1 MAQWL
6 KIASELTAIHECNE
20 LALTFINA
28 LKTELNLSA
37 AHVLFPCAD
46 GRNLMAINHPQNLLW
61 GVNDFDSPFAHVL
74 QSASIMRLDA
84 DRLLYWRSNS
94 AFCALMSNISR
105 TDSVLILPLS
115 SVKNKIK
122 ALLVVMATPALIDAV
137 MAEKD
142 CMQFSRLFLR
152 HWQMIQDKGQQ
163 ENQKTVLNESITR
176 LQQQE
181 SLRGMSVNL
190 TTKLIGG
197 SDLMNRL
204 RTQIV
209 TAAQSGLSVLI
220 QGETGTGKE
229 LVARAVHDLSE
240 RSEGPF
246 IAINCAATPESLLES
261 EWFGHAKGAFSG
273 AERNKKGLVEEA
285 DGGTLFLDEIGDM
298 PSALQAKLLRVLET
312 HKFRPVGSEKEISSN
327 FRLVAATHVNL
338 RARVESGDFRHD
350 LYYRLYQYPL
360 LLPSLKERSEDIP
373 ELALHFV
380 DKFNEDHKSNIRG
393 ICYSALDHLCHHNFP
408 GNVRE
413 LRHLIE
419 FSCAQTANGEEVGIE
434 CFNDRILLSDQKS
447 EHKTVAEDGSQQ
459 KKTVIVE
466 IRDLKLALHNYER
479 EIIRSRLLQ
488 FCGDRTKAAE
498 SLGLP
503 KRTLA
508 SKCLKFK
515 LKATL

>member
-6 KIASELTAIHECNE
+6 KIASELTAIHNCNE
-20 LALTFINA
+20 LALKFVEA
-28 LKTELNLSA
+28 LKIELHLSE
-37 AHVLFPCAD
+37 AHVLFPSPD
-46 GRNLMAINHPQNLLW
+46 GRNLMAINHPQQLHW
-61 GVNDFDSPFAHVL
+61 GVNDFDSPFAHAL
-74 QSASIMRLDA
+74 QSASLMRLDA
-84 DRLLYWRSNS
+84 QRLLYWRSNS

-105 TDSVLILPLS
+105 ADSVLILPIFS
-115 SVKNKIK
+115 TENKIK
-122 ALLVVMATPALIDAV
+122 ALLVVMASPALIDVVIAGN
-137 MAEKD
+137 D
-142 CMQFSRLFLR
+142 CMQFSKLFLR
-152 HWQMIQDKGQQ
+152 HWQMIQDKGQE
-163 ENQKTVLNESITR
+163 ENQKTVLKESITR
-176 LQQQE
+176 LRQQE
-181 SLRGMSVNL
+181 SQRGMSINL
-190 TTKLIGG
+190 TTKLIG
-197 SDLMNRL
+197 SSALINRL

-229 LVARAVHDLSE
+229 LVAHAVHDLSD
-240 RSEGPF
+240 RNKGPF

-261 EWFGHAKGAFSG
+261 EWFGHVKGAFSG

-312 HKFRPVGSEKEISSN
+312 HKFRPVGSEKEISSD

-338 RARVESGDFRHD
+338 RGRVESGDFRHD

-360 LLPSLKERSEDIP
+360 LLPTLKERKGDIS
-373 ELALHFV
+373 ELALNFV
-380 DKFNEDHKSNIRG
+380 DKFNNDHKTNIRG
-393 ICYSALDHLCHHNFP
+393 ICYSALDHLCNYNFP

-419 FSCAQTANGEEVGIE
+419 FACAQTANGEEVGIE
-434 CFNDRILLSDQKS
+434 SFDDRTLVFGLDADISM
-447 EHKTVAEDGSQQ
+447 TVVDGVQ
-459 KKTVIVE
+459 KKKQQIID
-466 IRDLKLALHNYER
+466 IRDLKLALQNYER

-488 FCGDRTKAAE
+488 FSGDRAKTAE

-508 SKCLKFK
+508 DKCLKFK
-515 LKATL
+515 LKVK

>member
-1 MAQWL
+1 MVQWL
-6 KIASELTAIHECNE
+6 KIASELTAIHDCNE
-20 LALTFINA
+20 LALKFIEA
-28 LKTELNLSA
+28 LKTELHLSA
-37 AHVLFPCAD
+37 AHILFPCAD
-46 GRNLMAINHPQNLLW
+46 GRNLMAINHPQKLLW
-61 GVNDFDSPFAHVL
+61 GVNDFDSPFAHAL
-74 QSASIMRLDA
+74 QSASLMRLDA
-84 DRLLYWRSNS
+84 KRLLYWRSNS

-105 TDSVLILPLS
+105 TDSVLILPLCE
-115 SVKNKIK
+115 VENKVK
-122 ALLVVMATPALIDAV
+122 ALLVVMAPPAIIDAV
-137 MAEKD
+137 LAEND
-142 CMQFSRLFLR
+142 CIQFSKLFLR

-176 LQQQE
+176 LRQQE
-181 SLRGMSVNL
+181 SQRGMSINL
-190 TTKLIGG
+190 TSKLIGS
-197 SDLMNRL
+197 SDLINRL

-229 LVARAVHDLSE
+229 LVARAVHDLSA
-240 RSEGPF
+240 RNKGSF

-273 AERNKKGLVEEA
+273 AERKKKGLVEEA

-298 PSALQAKLLRVLET
+298 PLALQAKLLRVLET
-312 HKFRPVGSEKEISSN
+312 HKFRPVGSEKEISSD

-338 RARVESGDFRHD
+338 RSRVESGDFRHD

-360 LLPSLKERSEDIP
+360 LLPTLKERADDIS

-380 DKFNEDHKSNIRG
+380 DKFNEDHKTNIRG
-393 ICYSALDHLCHHNFP
+393 ICYSALDHLCSYSFP

-419 FSCAQTANGEEVGIE
+419 FACAQTANGEEVGIE
-434 CFNDRILLSDQKS
+434 SFDDRALILGLETDISMTAVD
-447 EHKTVAEDGSQQ
+447 EV
-459 KKTVIVE
+459 KKKKKQIID
-466 IRDLKLALHNYER
+466 IRNLKLALQNYER

-488 FCGDRTKAAE
+488 FSGDRTKAAE

-508 SKCLKFK
+508 GKCLKFK
-515 LKATL
+515 LKVK